1 MSTDVPLSL
10 AREQIPTLVT
20 SFGVALRSMSPLTRP
35 KQLPQT
41 PRTLTERVRAPSQ
54 RLVDHYAA
62 WSGAPPARYRDHLP
76 PHFCS
81 HWAFG
86 MLARVGGQAPYNV
99 TEILN
104 QGLRLQLKA
113 PLPRGEDLLLRGHL
127 EDVSEDEQRVRIH
140 TRIVAGWS
148 QQPDAVTVDSYATI
162 PKRGAAK
169 AKPAARVE
177 PDYDTIG
184 EWSVGADDG
193 LKFGLLTGDFNPI
206 HTFWPL
212 ARRSKFRG
220 CILHGFGMVART
232 WEKLAD
238 TGQPIADIDLRFIRP
253 LPLPREG
260 LQVQLAAPDAD
271 GRRVFRLQGP
281 DGSTHLAGSFTG

>member
-1 MSTDVPLSL
+1 MSNDVPLSL
-10 AREQIPTLVT
+10 AREQIPTLLT

-35 KQLPQT
+35 SRLPET
-41 PRTLTERVRAPSQ
+41 PRVLTARFAAPSQ

-81 HWAFG
+81 HWTFG

-177 PDYDTIG
+177 PEYETVG

-238 TGQPIADIDLRFIRP
+238 AEQEIADIDLRFIRP
-253 LPLPREG
+253 LPLPRDG
-260 LQVQLAAPDAD
+260 LQVQLATPDTE
-271 GRRVFRLQGP
+271 GRRAFRLQGR

>member
-1 MSTDVPLSL
+1 MSIDLPLSL
-10 AREQIPTLVT
+10 VREQIPTLVT

-35 KQLPQT
+35 RRLPET
-41 PRTLTERVRAPSQ
+41 PRTLTERVAAPSQ

-62 WSGAPPARYRDHLP
+62 WSGAPPARYRDTLP

-104 QGLRLQLKA
+104 QGLRLQLRA

-127 EDVSEDEQRVRIH
+127 EEVSEDEQRVRIH

-148 QQPDAVTVDSYATI
+148 QQHDAVIVDSYASI

-177 PDYDTIG
+177 PEYRTVG
-184 EWSVGADDG
+184 EWSVDADDG
-193 LKFGLLTGDFNPI
+193 LRFGLLTGDFNPI

-220 CILHGFGMVART
+220 CILHGFGMVARS
-232 WEKLAD
+232 WEVLAD
-238 TGQPIADIDLRFIRP
+238 AEQEISDIDLRFIRP
-253 LPLPREG
+253 LPLPSAG
-260 LQVQLAAPDAD
+260 LQVQLAAPDAQ
-271 GRRVFRLQGP
+271 GRRAFRLRNR
-281 DGSTHLAGSFTG
+281 DGGLHLAGSFTG